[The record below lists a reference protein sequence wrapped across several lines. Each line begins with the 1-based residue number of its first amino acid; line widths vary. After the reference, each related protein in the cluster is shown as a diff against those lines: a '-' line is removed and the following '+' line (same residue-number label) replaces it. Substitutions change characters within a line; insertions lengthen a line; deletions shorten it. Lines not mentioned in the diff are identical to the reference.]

1 MIKLITHTDLDGI
14 GCAILAKLAFKD
26 NVEIEYCNNPD
37 GATEAL
43 NKLKA
48 YLYDSIIVTDISF
61 SPDKLSHNVLDRI
74 QIFDHHA
81 TAMHCAEYGVVDTSG
96 KECGTSLF
104 YKFINNIDNAKVFV
118 ETVRKYDTWE
128 WTKDG
133 NKLPYYLN
141 ALLYLYGR
149 DKFVDIFVDRLQKTK
164 LTEINMFTTEEAFL
178 IAETELQKERALM
191 DASSTI
197 HIVETYEHKIGV
209 IFGSY
214 DISSLALVIEKKFP
228 DLDYVMQINLNTGA
242 VSVRTDKSYIDLGKL
257 MHDKYAG
264 GGHKLSAGGK
274 IENLQAVIESAIGQ
288 HIKSIK
294 KAGK

>member
-1 MIKLITHTDLDGI
+1 M
-14 GCAILAKLAFKD
+14 
-26 NVEIEYCNNPD
+26 
-37 GATEAL
+37 
-43 NKLKA
+43 
-48 YLYDSIIVTDISF
+48 
-61 SPDKLSHNVLDRI
+61 
-74 QIFDHHA
+74 
-81 TAMHCAEYGVVDTSG
+81 
-96 KECGTSLF
+96 F

-191 DASSTI
+191 DASDTI

-228 DLDYVMQINLNTGA
+228 DLD
-242 VSVRTDKSYIDLGKL
+242 
-257 MHDKYAG
+257 
-264 GGHKLSAGGK
+264 
-274 IENLQAVIESAIGQ
+274 
-288 HIKSIK
+288 
-294 KAGK
+294 